1 MPGRYRH
8 TRAEL
13 RRRWA
18 EAGAPWGRV
27 PARHA
32 GRNAAIARAYLETDE
47 RVVAIAARHGVGAP
61 RTHAIVESV
70 IWAALGTRPP
80 H

>member
-1 MPGRYRH
+1 MPAHRY

-18 EAGAPWGRV
+18 AAGAPWDRV

-47 RVVAIAARHGVGAP
+47 PGVGIAARHGVSP
-61 RTHAIVESV
+61 SRVHAIVVSV
-70 IWAALGTRPP
+70 IWAALGLRPP
-80 H
+80 P